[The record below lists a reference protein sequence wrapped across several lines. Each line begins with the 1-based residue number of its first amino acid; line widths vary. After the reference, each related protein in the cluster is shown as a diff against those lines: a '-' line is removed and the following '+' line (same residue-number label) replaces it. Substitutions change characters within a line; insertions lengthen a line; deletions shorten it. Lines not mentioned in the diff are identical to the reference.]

1 LATPKP
7 DVPGAAFS
15 HWLVDGAASGSES
28 NTLTVTMNAHKTV
41 QAAFVRNF
49 AVNSADDDSGSAEK
63 VTLRY
68 ALTNAVEGST
78 INITLEG
85 DKTITLKSV
94 LPAITRSVT
103 INGNGA
109 MLTQSGFTASA
120 SSQLLYI
127 NSTSAVVKISRL
139 HFKGGRATSY
149 GGAIR
154 NTGALTLESCIFND
168 NQTSLTSANGGAIY
182 TTGNLTV
189 LGCTFYKN
197 KSGYRGGAIYRGG
210 GNVTL
215 TGNLFTGNTASSD
228 ANGNVVYGVVANI
241 TSGGYNVSDK
251 AAGNGTTAG
260 NNSGYAGNANSSDV
274 FSVTDITFTTS
285 EDPTTAPSS
294 SSSELNT
301 MSSLPEGFPATY
313 FDGTE
318 RAASATAGAV
328 KKKTE

>member
-1 LATPKP
+1 
-7 DVPGAAFS
+7 
-15 HWLVDGAASGSES
+15 
-28 NTLTVTMNAHKTV
+28 MNAHKTV
-41 QAAFVRNF
+41 QAVFVRNF
-49 AVNSADDDSGSAEK
+49 AVNNTDDDSGSAEK

-68 ALTNAVEGST
+68 ALTNALEGST
-78 INITLEG
+78 INISLES

-109 MLTQSGFTASA
+109 TLTQSGITASS

-127 NSTSAVVKISRL
+127 DSTSAVVKISRL

-149 GGAIR
+149 GGAIQ
-154 NTGALTLESCIFND
+154 NEGALTLESCIFND
-168 NQTSLTSANGGAIY
+168 NQTNSTSTSYSGGAVY
-182 TTGNLTV
+182 TSGNLTV
-189 LGCTFYKN
+189 LGCTFYNN

-215 TGNLFTGNTASSD
+215 TGNLFTGNAASSD
-228 ANGNVVYGVVANI
+228 ANGHVVYGTATNI

-260 NNSGYAGNANSSDV
+260 NNSGYAGNANNSDK
-274 FSVTDITFTTS
+274 FSVTVTITDG
-285 EDPTTAPSS
+285 DPTKGPSG
-294 SSSELNT
+294 EGLDT
-301 MSSLPEGFPATY
+301 LDTLPEGFPTTY

-328 KKKTE
+328 KKKAD